1 MLTVPL
7 LKRLYGAADDRV
19 LEFFAEQ
26 SDSVLGAFGISATRN
41 RLHFF
46 LAQIGHESG
55 GLKVR
60 EENMNYSAARLM
72 AVWPGRF
79 PDMAS
84 TDGFAHNPEAPAN
97 PGSGGRMGHDSRGD
111 GWKDRG
117 RGVTQEERKSGE
129 EGQ

>member
-7 LKRLYGAADDRV
+7 LKGLYGAADDRV

-46 LAQIGHESG
+46 RAQIGHESG

-72 AVWPGRF
+72 AAWPGRF

-84 TDGFAHNPEAPAN
+84 TDGFAHNPEALAN
-97 PGSGGRMGHDSRGD
+97 HVYGGRMGNDSRGD
-111 GWKDRG
+111 GWKYRG
-117 RGVTQEERKSGE
+117 RGFIQITGKDG
-129 EGQ
+129 